1 MIGIA
6 QVLGDATA
14 GVRPCDRS
22 PGQDDACPDGCG
34 PDHSPS
40 ITAECLA
47 QLVRHASK
55 ALGPQNRS
63 PLRGCLRSPS

>member
-6 QVLGDATA
+6 QVLGDAPPGSDHVTA
-14 GVRPCDRS
+14 

-40 ITAECLA
+40 ITAQCLA

-55 ALGPQNRS
+55 ERLAHKTEVR
-63 PLRGCLRSPS
+63 